1 MYSKLSSL
9 LMFLRRIVR
18 GSNSKLESLLYIDK
32 QTMTLN
38 EQLEF
43 LTRGTVDVIPI
54 EELKKKLATGR
65 KLRVKLGCD
74 PTAPDIHLG
83 HSVVIRK
90 MKAFQ
95 ELGHDVI
102 FLIGDFTAMI
112 GDPTGRNATRPP
124 LTREQIN
131 ANAETYKAQIFKL
144 LDSEKTIIKFNAKW
158 LNAFTPEDFIRL
170 TAKVTLAQM
179 LERDDFAKRLASGV
193 PISVHELLYPLAQ
206 GYDSVALKA
215 DVELGGTDQKFN
227 LLMAREI
234 QRAYGMEPQVIMT
247 TPLLEGLD
255 GVEKMSK
262 SKNNYIGITE
272 SPDEIYG
279 KAMSI
284 SDDLMWRYYE
294 LLTDLSPAEI
304 AQLKSEVESG
314 ARHPRDVKSE
324 LAKKIVTDFHSRA
337 EAELAEAEFIRRFRQ
352 HQAPAEVETRA
363 VKTDGQ
369 EIKLVDL
376 LLQVELAPSKA
387 EARRLISQG
396 GVKLNGERIGEA
408 TFEIDTTATKEAQ
421 LQVGKLKFLKIIFE

>member
-1 MYSKLSSL
+1 
-9 LMFLRRIVR
+9 
-18 GSNSKLESLLYIDK
+18 
-32 QTMTLN
+32 MTLN

-43 LTRGTVDVIPI
+43 LAKGTIDVIPI
-54 EELKKKLATGR
+54 EELKKKLETSASTGR

-83 HSVVIRK
+83 HCVVIRK

-102 FLIGDFTAMI
+102 FLIGVFTAMI

-124 LTREQIN
+124 LTREQVD

-144 LDSEKTIIKFNAKW
+144 LDPEKTIIEYNDKW
-158 LNAFTPEDFIRL
+158 LNAFKPEDFIRL
-170 TAKVTLAQM
+170 ASKVTLAQM
-179 LERDDFAKRLASGV
+179 LERDEFSKRLASGV

-234 QRAYGMEPQVIMT
+234 QRAYGVEPQVIIT

-272 SPDEIYG
+272 SPGEIYG

-294 LLTDLSPAEI
+294 LLTDLTQAEI
-304 AQLKSEVESG
+304 AQLKSGVESG

-324 LAKKIVTDFHSRA
+324 LAKRLVADFHSRA
-337 EAELAEAEFIRRFRQ
+337 EADHAEAEFIRRFRE
-352 HQAPAEVETRA
+352 HQAPADAETRSI
-363 VKTDGQ
+363 KPSEQ
-369 EIKLVDL
+369 KIKLVDL
-376 LLQVELAPSKA
+376 LVQVELAPSKA

-396 GVKLNGERIGEA
+396 GVKLNGERISEV
-408 TFEIDTTATKEAQ
+408 TFEIDTATIKEAH
-421 LQVGKLKFLKIIFE
+421 LQVGKLKFLKILFE

>member
-1 MYSKLSSL
+1 
-9 LMFLRRIVR
+9 
-18 GSNSKLESLLYIDK
+18 
-32 QTMTLN
+32 MTPN

-43 LTRGTVDVIPI
+43 LIKGTVDVIPL
-54 EELKKKLATGR
+54 EELKKKLEKSATTGR

-74 PTAPDIHLG
+74 PTAPDLHLG

-102 FLIGDFTAMI
+102 FLIGDFTGMI
-112 GDPTGRNATRPP
+112 GDPTGRNTTRPP
-124 LTREQIN
+124 LTREQIE

-144 LDSEKTIIKFNAKW
+144 LDREKTIIEFNAKW
-158 LNAFTPEDFIRL
+158 LNAFKPEDFVRL
-170 TAKVTLAQM
+170 TAKVTLAQI
-179 LERDDFAKRLASGV
+179 LERDDFSKRLASGV
-193 PISVHELLYPLAQ
+193 EIRLHELLYPLAQ

-234 QRAYGMEPQVIMT
+234 QKAYGVEPQVIMT

-272 SPDEIYG
+272 PPDEIYG

-284 SDDLMWRYYE
+284 SDELMWRYYE
-294 LLTDLSPAEI
+294 LLTDLTPTEV
-304 AQLKSEVESG
+304 AQLKSEVEAG
-314 ARHPRDVKSE
+314 ARHPRDVKSQ
-324 LAKKIVTDFHSRA
+324 LAKKLVADFHSQS
-337 EAELAEAEFIRRFRQ
+337 EADRAEAEFIRRFRE
-352 HQAPAEVETRA
+352 HQAPTEVETR
-363 VKTDGQ
+363 VIKPSSPK
-369 EIKLVDL
+369 IKLVDL
-376 LLQVELAPSKA
+376 LLQTDLAPSKA

-396 GVKLNGERIGEA
+396 GVKMNGERISEA
-408 TFEIDTTATKEAQ
+408 TYEIDTAATKEAQ
-421 LQVGKLKFLKIIFE
+421 LQVGKLKFLDVTFE